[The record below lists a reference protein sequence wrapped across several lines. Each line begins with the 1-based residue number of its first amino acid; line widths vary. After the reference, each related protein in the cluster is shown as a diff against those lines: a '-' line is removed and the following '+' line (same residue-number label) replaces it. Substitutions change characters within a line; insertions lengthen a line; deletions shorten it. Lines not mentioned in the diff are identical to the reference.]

1 MHCTKRSAA
10 QVSLPSAVRNDTS
23 FLVLLAY
30 FKKALSPDKPH
41 KCCNLNYAI
50 IVKYMIEN
58 TNEST
63 QTTPSTKADL
73 NKQRLIVVVVIAAI
87 LLILTGLGFAV
98 NGLMQDSAT
107 TAKIRDIFLIFMA
120 FESLII
126 GAAMVILVIQVASL
140 VNLLQ
145 NEVRPILKSTS
156 ETVDTL
162 RGTTAFL
169 SENMVEPVIKL
180 NSYLAGLKKLT
191 DLMGIK
197 KK

>member
-1 MHCTKRSAA
+1 M
-10 QVSLPSAVRNDTS
+10 V
-23 FLVLLAY
+23 
-30 FKKALSPDKPH
+30 
-41 KCCNLNYAI
+41 
-50 IVKYMIEN
+50 EN
-58 TNEST
+58 TNETSK
-63 QTTPSTKADL
+63 TPTGSQADL
-73 NKQRLIVVVVIAAI
+73 KKQRLLVVVIIAI
-87 LLILTGLGFAV
+87 LLLMITGLVFAV
-98 NGLMQDSAT
+98 IGLLQDSAT

-126 GAAMVILVIQVASL
+126 GAAMVILVIQVANL

-191 DLMGIK
+191 DLMGFK

>member
-1 MHCTKRSAA
+1 MIDTLTDTTQPA
-10 QVSLPSAVRNDTS
+10 PSS
-23 FLVLLAY
+23 Q
-30 FKKALSPDKPH
+30 PDLK
-41 KCCNLNYAI
+41 
-50 IVKYMIEN
+50 
-58 TNEST
+58 
-63 QTTPSTKADL
+63 
-73 NKQRLIVVVVIAAI
+73 KQRLITIVVVAI
-87 LLILTGLGFAV
+87 VLLIVTGLVFAV
-98 NGLMQDSAT
+98 IGLLQNSAT

-126 GAAMVILVIQVASL
+126 GAAMIILVIQVASL

-169 SENMVEPVIKL
+169 SENMVEPIIKL
-180 NSYLAGLKKLT
+180 NSYLAGIKKIT
-191 DLMGIK
+191 DLMGFK

>member
-1 MHCTKRSAA
+1 
-10 QVSLPSAVRNDTS
+10 
-23 FLVLLAY
+23 
-30 FKKALSPDKPH
+30 
-41 KCCNLNYAI
+41 
-50 IVKYMIEN
+50 MIEN
-58 TNEST
+58 PTDSS
-63 QTTPSTKADL
+63 QPSSSAQA
-73 NKQRLIVVVVIAAI
+73 NQGKQRLVIVLVVAVV
-87 LLILTGLGFAV
+87 LLIITGLVFAV
-98 NGLMQDSAT
+98 IGLLQDGAT

-145 NEVRPILKSTS
+145 NEVKPILKSTS

-180 NSYLAGLKKLT
+180 NSYLAGFKKLT
-191 DLMGIK
+191 NLMGLK

>member
-1 MHCTKRSAA
+1 M
-10 QVSLPSAVRNDTS
+10 Q
-23 FLVLLAY
+23 
-30 FKKALSPDKPH
+30 
-41 KCCNLNYAI
+41 
-50 IVKYMIEN
+50 
-58 TNEST
+58 
-63 QTTPSTKADL
+63 ADL
-73 NKQRLIVVVVIAAI
+73 KKQRLIIIAIVAII
-87 LLILTGLGFAV
+87 LLLITGLVFAV
-98 NGLMQDSAT
+98 IGLMQDSAT

-145 NEVRPILKSTS
+145 NEIRPILKSTS

-180 NSYLAGLKKLT
+180 NSYLAGFKKLT
-191 DLMGIK
+191 NLMGIK

>member
-1 MHCTKRSAA
+1 MIDTLTDTTQPA
-10 QVSLPSAVRNDTS
+10 PSS
-23 FLVLLAY
+23 Q
-30 FKKALSPDKPH
+30 PDLK
-41 KCCNLNYAI
+41 
-50 IVKYMIEN
+50 
-58 TNEST
+58 
-63 QTTPSTKADL
+63 
-73 NKQRLIVVVVIAAI
+73 KQRLITFVVVAI
-87 LLILTGLGFAV
+87 VLLIVTGLVFAV
-98 NGLMQDSAT
+98 IGLLQNSAT

-126 GAAMVILVIQVASL
+126 GAAMIILVIQVASL

-169 SENMVEPVIKL
+169 SENMVEPIIKL
-180 NSYLAGLKKLT
+180 NSYLAGIKKIT
-191 DLMGIK
+191 DLMGFK

>member
-1 MHCTKRSAA
+1 
-10 QVSLPSAVRNDTS
+10 
-23 FLVLLAY
+23 
-30 FKKALSPDKPH
+30 
-41 KCCNLNYAI
+41 
-50 IVKYMIEN
+50 MIEN
-58 TNEST
+58 PSDTSPSSST
-63 QTTPSTKADL
+63 AQADL
-73 NKQRLIVVVVIAAI
+73 RKQRILIVVIVAVV
-87 LLILTGLGFAV
+87 LLIITGLVFAV
-98 NGLMQDSAT
+98 IGLMQDDAT

-145 NEVRPILKSTS
+145 NEVKPILKSTS

-180 NSYLAGLKKLT
+180 NSYLAGFKKLT
-191 DLMGIK
+191 NLMGIK

>member
-1 MHCTKRSAA
+1 MNKISTDSPQKT
-10 QVSLPSAVRNDTS
+10 TS
-23 FLVLLAY
+23 SQDNQ
-30 FKKALSPDKPH
+30 K
-41 KCCNLNYAI
+41 
-50 IVKYMIEN
+50 
-58 TNEST
+58 
-63 QTTPSTKADL
+63 
-73 NKQRLIVVVVIAAI
+73 KQRLIIIVIVAVML
-87 LLILTGLGFAV
+87 LLITGLVFAV
-98 NGLMQDSAT
+98 IGLMQDSAT

-169 SENMVEPVIKL
+169 SENMVAPIIKL
-180 NSYLAGLKKLT
+180 NSYLAGIKKLT
-191 DLMGIK
+191 DLIGFK

>member
-1 MHCTKRSAA
+1 M
-10 QVSLPSAVRNDTS
+10 V
-23 FLVLLAY
+23 
-30 FKKALSPDKPH
+30 
-41 KCCNLNYAI
+41 
-50 IVKYMIEN
+50 EN
-58 TNEST
+58 TSETSK
-63 QTTPSTKADL
+63 TPTGSQADL
-73 NKQRLIVVVVIAAI
+73 KKQRLLVVVIIAI
-87 LLILTGLGFAV
+87 LLLMITGLVFAV
-98 NGLMQDSAT
+98 IGLLQDSAT

-126 GAAMVILVIQVASL
+126 GAAMVILVIQVANL

-191 DLMGIK
+191 DLMGFK

>member
-1 MHCTKRSAA
+1 
-10 QVSLPSAVRNDTS
+10 
-23 FLVLLAY
+23 
-30 FKKALSPDKPH
+30 
-41 KCCNLNYAI
+41 
-50 IVKYMIEN
+50 MIEN
-58 TNEST
+58 SIDSVQPSST
-63 QTTPSTKADL
+63 TKADQK
-73 NKQRLIVVVVIAAI
+73 KQRLIIIVIVAVV
-87 LLILTGLGFAV
+87 LLMVTGLVFAV
-98 NGLMQDSAT
+98 IGLLQDGAT

-140 VNLLQ
+140 VNLIQ
-145 NEVRPILKSTS
+145 NEVKPILKSTS
-156 ETVDTL
+156 ETVNTL

-180 NSYLAGLKKLT
+180 NSYLAGFKKLT

>member
-1 MHCTKRSAA
+1 
-10 QVSLPSAVRNDTS
+10 
-23 FLVLLAY
+23 
-30 FKKALSPDKPH
+30 
-41 KCCNLNYAI
+41 
-50 IVKYMIEN
+50 
-58 TNEST
+58 
-63 QTTPSTKADL
+63 
-73 NKQRLIVVVVIAAI
+73 
-87 LLILTGLGFAV
+87 
-98 NGLMQDSAT
+98 
-107 TAKIRDIFLIFMA
+107 MA

-126 GAAMVILVIQVASL
+126 GVALVILVIQVASL
-140 VNLLQ
+140 INLLQ

-191 DLMGIK
+191 DLVSFK

>member
-1 MHCTKRSAA
+1 M
-10 QVSLPSAVRNDTS
+10 
-23 FLVLLAY
+23 
-30 FKKALSPDKPH
+30 
-41 KCCNLNYAI
+41 
-50 IVKYMIEN
+50 KYMIDN
-58 TNEST
+58 ST
-63 QTTPSTKADL
+63 DSTKTSPSAQADL
-73 NKQRLIVVVVIAAI
+73 KKQRLIVIVIVAI
-87 LLILTGLGFAV
+87 LLLLITGLVFAV
-98 NGLMQDSAT
+98 IGLLQDSAT

-169 SENMVEPVIKL
+169 SENMVEPIIKL
-180 NSYLAGLKKLT
+180 NSYLAGIKKLT

>member
-1 MHCTKRSAA
+1 
-10 QVSLPSAVRNDTS
+10 
-23 FLVLLAY
+23 
-30 FKKALSPDKPH
+30 
-41 KCCNLNYAI
+41 
-50 IVKYMIEN
+50 MIE
-58 TNEST
+58 TSADST
-63 QTTPSTKADL
+63 QTTHSEQADL
-73 NKQRLIVVVVIAAI
+73 KKQRLIIIAIVVIL
-87 LLILTGLGFAV
+87 LLIITGIVFAV
-98 NGLMQDSAT
+98 IGLLQDSAT

-145 NEVRPILKSTS
+145 NEVKPILKSTS

-169 SENMVEPVIKL
+169 SENMVEPIIKL
-180 NSYLAGLKKLT
+180 NSYLAGFKKLT
-191 DLMGIK
+191 DLMGFK